1 MIIIS
6 ARKGELFNPP
16 ELPDDDSKI
25 VEVSE
30 EEAKLESI
38 MYFSSACWRQ
48 YVGEWKIR
56 YNRLYLSKLK
66 GLWNLA
72 NNEPLFADWY
82 SGVLRSGFRKR
93 GYEWEGFHNHCF
105 QKQIFLKIEKGLVL
119 NRKEFPS
126 ITSSTLDSPN
136 DDLFYIESGEY
147 DRLFK

>member
-1 MIIIS
+1 MTSQISEMIVIS
-6 ARKGELFNPP
+6 ARKGELFDPP

-56 YNRLYLSKLK
+56 YKRLYLSKLN

-82 SGVLRSGFRKR
+82 SGVLGLAFENADMSGR
-93 GYEWEGFHNHCF
+93 GITTIAFE
-105 QKQIFLKIEKGLVL
+105 
-119 NRKEFPS
+119 NRF
-126 ITSSTLDSPN
+126 
-136 DDLFYIESGEY
+136 F
-147 DRLFK
+147 